1 MLIYSSNLKEYDVKF
16 NKEAIMRINI
26 AWVKTYSELK
36 NILEENKDKNIFLD
50 YPKGRSKPPKPIL
63 MLLEVLILVRSY
75 QNIKYFAI
83 SNAESKNS
91 IRLLRK
97 KVPGHIQLVPKIE
110 SIKGIKNLLSIC
122 KEGKSQIVML
132 DKEDLYIDLD
142 KNNIK
147 FNYWIKTIRDIC
159 RENQITLLELQ
170 GVIFEK
176 SKNV

>member
-16 NKEAIMRINI
+16 NKEAVMRINI
-26 AWVKTYSELK
+26 AWIKTYSELK
-36 NILEENKDKNIFLD
+36 SMLEENKDKGIFLD

-63 MLLEVLILVRSY
+63 IFSEVLTLVRDY
-75 QNIKYFAI
+75 KNIKYFAT
-83 SNAESKNS
+83 SNAESKES
-91 IRLLRK
+91 IRILRRK
-97 KVPGHIQLVPKIE
+97 IPEYIQLVPKIE
-110 SIKGIKNLLSIC
+110 TLRGIKNLLSIC
-122 KEGKSQIVML
+122 KEGKTQIVML

-159 RENQITLLELQ
+159 RENKITLLELQ

-176 SKNV
+176 SKKR